1 MAKTPE
7 KRFLIAEIAEVCHLP
22 KKFLESILLDLKNNG
37 FLGPKIGKGSG
48 YYFIK
53 NPADINV
60 ADVYRIFEGA
70 IALYPCAT
78 FKYYQ
83 ACEECL
89 DPQKCGIRKSFLELR
104 NKQVEAMKSIS
115 LNDLIQ

>member
-7 KRFLIAEIAEVCHLP
+7 KKFLIAEIAEECHLP
-22 KKFLESILLDLKNNG
+22 KKFLESILLDLKNHG
-37 FLGPKIGKGSG
+37 FLGSKIGKGGG
-48 YYFIK
+48 YFFIK
-53 NPADINV
+53 NPSEINLADI
-60 ADVYRIFEGA
+60 YRIFEGA

-83 ACEECL
+83 PCDECL

-104 NKQVEAMKSIS
+104 NIQVEAMKNIS
-115 LNDLIQ
+115 LVELI